1 MLTRYANKFEVG
13 FFMFSFLFFSMT
25 TPTYRSEVNLGQ
37 ENLGTSILESC
48 KH

>member
-25 TPTYRSEVNLGQ
+25 TPTYRSEVNLKKTWDKKTW
-37 ENLGTSILESC
+37 EHLF
-48 KH
+48 